1 MPSSVEHP
9 PPLGAGA
16 RARLCGMDSSFYC
29 LLDESVSGSSSLS
42 ARVHSSAHTTGPWA
56 PGQQHAGPPS
66 ALLTRAVR
74 RLGGL
79 PDRAL
84 PARLTFDILG
94 PVPVAELVLTARVL
108 RPGRRIALA
117 EATLATAD
125 RPEQPVM
132 TARAWLLRQLEHP
145 IADLPPT
152 PASPAP
158 QWHEDVEPMTR
169 PAGWHAGYLDAV
181 QWRWVAGS
189 FEAPGPA
196 SVWTHLTVGL
206 VEGEQ
211 PDPIERL
218 VAVADSASGISAVA
232 SPAQLLFV
240 NTDLTLHL
248 TREPV
253 GQEIWLSAATTMDP
267 AGIGRTVGELGDR
280 QGGVAHSAQ
289 SLFVDARD

>member
-1 MPSSVEHP
+1 
-9 PPLGAGA
+9 
-16 RARLCGMDSSFYC
+16 MDSSFYR
-29 LLDESVSGSSSLS
+29 LLDESEPGSSSLTS
-42 ARVHSSAHTTGPWA
+42 RVHSSTHTTGPWA
-56 PGQQHAGPPS
+56 SGLQHAGPPA

-84 PARLTFDILG
+84 PARLTFDILA

-117 EATLATAD
+117 EAALASAD
-125 RPEQPVM
+125 QPELPVM

-145 IADLPPT
+145 MADLPPT

-158 QWHEDVEPMTR
+158 EWREDVEPMAR
-169 PAGWHAGYLDAV
+169 PAGWNAGYLDAV
-181 QWRWVAGS
+181 AWRWVAGS
-189 FEAPGPA
+189 FQAPGPA
-196 SVWTHLTVGL
+196 SVWTHLTVGV
-206 VEGEQ
+206 VEGED

-232 SPAQLLFV
+232 NPAELLFV

-253 GQEIWLSAATTMDP
+253 GEEIWMSAATTLDP
-267 AGIGRTVGELGDR
+267 AGVGATVGELGDHR
-280 QGGVAHSAQ
+280 GRVARSGQ
-289 SLFVDARD
+289 TLFVGPRS

>member
-1 MPSSVEHP
+1 MSLEHP

-16 RARLCGMDSSFYC
+16 RARLGRMDSSFYR
-29 LLDESVSGSSSLS
+29 LLDESEPGSSSLTS
-42 ARVHSSAHTTGPWA
+42 RVHSSTHTTGPWA
-56 PGQQHAGPPS
+56 PGLQHAGPPA
-66 ALLTRAVR
+66 ALLTRALR

-84 PARLTFDILG
+84 PARLTFDILA
-94 PVPVAELVLTARVL
+94 PVPVADLVLTARVL

-125 RPEQPVM
+125 QHEQPVM

-158 QWHEDVEPMTR
+158 EWHEEVEPMAR
-169 PAGWHAGYLDAV
+169 PAGWNAGYLDAV
-181 QWRWVAGS
+181 AWRWVAGS
-189 FEAPGPA
+189 FETPGPA
-196 SVWTHLTVGL
+196 SVWTHLTVGI
-206 VEGEQ
+206 VEGED

-218 VAVADSASGISAVA
+218 IAVADSASGISAVA
-232 SPAQLLFV
+232 SPAELLFV
-240 NTDLTLHL
+240 NTDLTVHL

-253 GQEIWLSAATTMDP
+253 GEEIWMSAATTLDP

-280 QGGVAHSAQ
+280 RGGVARTGQA
-289 SLFVDARD
+289 LFVDPRS

>member
-1 MPSSVEHP
+1 
-9 PPLGAGA
+9 
-16 RARLCGMDSSFYC
+16 MDSSFYR
-29 LLDESVSGSSSLS
+29 LLDESEPGSSSLTS
-42 ARVHSSAHTTGPWA
+42 RVHSSTRTTGPWA
-56 PGQQHAGPPS
+56 PGLQHAGPPA
-66 ALLTRAVR
+66 ALLTRALR

-84 PARLTFDILG
+84 PARLTFDILA

-125 RPEQPVM
+125 QPEQPVM

-145 IADLPPT
+145 MADLPPT

-158 QWHEDVEPMTR
+158 EWHEDVEPMVR
-169 PAGWHAGYLDAV
+169 PAGWNAGYLDAV
-181 QWRWVAGS
+181 AWRWVAGS

-206 VEGEQ
+206 VEGED
-211 PDPIERL
+211 PDPIDRL

-232 SPAQLLFV
+232 SPAELLFV

-253 GQEIWLSAATTMDP
+253 GEEIWLAAATTLDP
-267 AGIGRTVGELGDR
+267 TGIGRTVGELGDR
-280 QGGVAHSAQ
+280 RGGVARSGQ
-289 SLFVDARD
+289 TLFVEPRG

>member
-1 MPSSVEHP
+1 
-9 PPLGAGA
+9 
-16 RARLCGMDSSFYC
+16 MDSSFYR
-29 LLDESVSGSSSLS
+29 LLDESEPGSSSLT
-42 ARVHSSAHTTGPWA
+42 ARVHSSPHTTGPWA
-56 PGQQHAGPPS
+56 PGLQHGGPPA

-74 RLGGL
+74 RLGAL

-84 PARLTFDILG
+84 PARLTFDILA
-94 PVPVAELVLTARVL
+94 PVPVTELVLTARVL

-125 RPEQPVM
+125 HPEQPVM

-158 QWHEDVEPMTR
+158 EWHEDVEPMAR
-169 PAGWHAGYLDAV
+169 PAGWNAGYLDAV
-181 QWRWVAGS
+181 AWRWVAGS

-196 SVWTHLTVGL
+196 SVWTHLTVGI
-206 VEGEQ
+206 VEGEN

-218 VAVADSASGISAVA
+218 IAVADSASGISAVA
-232 SPAQLLFV
+232 SPAELLFV

-253 GQEIWLSAATTMDP
+253 GMEIWMTAATTLDP
-267 AGIGRTVGELGDR
+267 AGIGRTIGELGDLD
-280 QGGVAHSAQ
+280 GGVARSGQA
-289 SLFVDARD
+289 LFVDPRS